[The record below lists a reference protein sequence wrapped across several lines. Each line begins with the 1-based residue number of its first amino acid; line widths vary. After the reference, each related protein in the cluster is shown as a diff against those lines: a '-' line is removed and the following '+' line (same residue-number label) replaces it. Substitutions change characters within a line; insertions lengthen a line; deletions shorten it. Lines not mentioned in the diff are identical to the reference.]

1 VALLRKILLM
11 IVGLLLFLVGCDLPG
26 QSPQVPSARVD
37 PVATLVPTRGPLLTT
52 TVAPTF
58 TPPVPSATPN
68 PELVGEQY
76 VAREGVLAFRY
87 PPGWLVEDSSDESE
101 ILVSV
106 QTPEDAEVE
115 GVLVINLLN
124 ATGDLTPADMRL
136 VADRYLR
143 NIFGEELAGLDV
155 TYREEGDSL
164 VATTVTERN
173 EELVQFEVRFAPRPP
188 FYQALILISAQHHWG
203 QVAPVLDEMARSIA
217 VNPGQAAAVPP
228 LPAAVERQGEGLEVH
243 NTSAY
248 EAGTGSLYVVGEVV
262 NNTGQPLEDVQVSVS
277 LLDGAGA
284 EVAREQWP
292 ARRHVL
298 QPGQGGPFVVILND
312 PPEGWSEFRA
322 TADAIPASF
331 YLARISTEFAVGE
344 VEAAQPPFGSYALA
358 GTVANAGQDAR
369 YVEVTGTLYDET
381 GRVLAVESTTLEQD
395 VLAAGEEAPFLI
407 TFYSKAEGE
416 VARHEIQVEGTR
428 VDGGG

>member
-1 VALLRKILLM
+1 VPPQR
-11 IVGLLLFLVGCDLPG
+11 IVLSIWISLVLLLTGCDLPG
-26 QSPQVPSARVD
+26 ERPLEPGVRVD

-68 PELVGEQY
+68 PALLAEQY
-76 VAREGVLAFRY
+76 VARQGVLAFRY
-87 PPGWLVEDSSDESE
+87 PPGWLVDDSSDESE

-106 QTPEDAEVE
+106 QTPEGAEVE

-143 NIFGEELAGLDV
+143 NIFGEEFATLDV
-155 TYREEGDSL
+155 TFREEGDSL
-164 VATTVTERN
+164 IATTVTERN

-188 FYQALILISAQHHWG
+188 FYQALILISAQPNWG
-203 QVAPVLDEMARSIA
+203 EVAPVLDEMARSVA
-217 VNPGQAAAVPP
+217 VNPTQAAAVPP
-228 LPAAVERQGEGLEVH
+228 LPVAVERQGEGLEVR
-243 NTSAY
+243 NASAY

-262 NNTGQPLEDVQVSVS
+262 NHTGQPLEDVQVSVALVDS
-277 LLDGAGA
+277 AGA

-298 QPGQGGPFVVILND
+298 QPEQWGPFVVILND
-312 PPEGWSEFRA
+312 PPEGWAEFRA
-322 TADAIPASF
+322 TADAIPANF
-331 YLARISTEFAVGE
+331 YLNRISTEFALNE
-344 VEAAQPPFGSYALA
+344 VEAAQPAFGSYALA
-358 GTVANAGQDAR
+358 GTVANVGQDAR
-369 YVEVTGTLYDET
+369 HVEVTGTLYDEA
-381 GRVLAVESTTLEQD
+381 GQVLAVESTILEQD
-395 VLAAGEEAPFLI
+395 VLAAGEQAPFLI